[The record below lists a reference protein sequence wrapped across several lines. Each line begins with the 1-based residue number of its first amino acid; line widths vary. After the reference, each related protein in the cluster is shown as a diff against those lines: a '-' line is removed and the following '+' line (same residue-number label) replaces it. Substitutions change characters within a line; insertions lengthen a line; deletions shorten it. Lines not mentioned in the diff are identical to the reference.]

1 MLAKATLALQRAP
14 AIIKVSG
21 PPPY

>member
-14 AIIKVSG
+14 SDHKG
-21 PPPY
+21 